1 MYSESDESLLR
12 QKMTE
17 KNVDSGRARGTKVRA
32 RSVRNA
38 NKNTISISL
47 DASIPTSLNISNVS
61 KIETKKKV
69 LTTRGKIK

>member
-12 QKMTE
+12 QKMIE
-17 KNVDSGRARGTKVRA
+17 KNVDRGKARGTKVRA
-32 RSVRNA
+32 RSVRKA

-47 DASIPTSLNISNVS
+47 EASMPTSLNISKVS